1 MVIIG
6 LLKFEKSLG
15 GFLFFWG
22 GDFLLRLKI
31 NTKHDTPNRL
41 SNNVMLKMVSMFYR
55 L

>member
-15 GFLFFWG
+15 GFVLGG